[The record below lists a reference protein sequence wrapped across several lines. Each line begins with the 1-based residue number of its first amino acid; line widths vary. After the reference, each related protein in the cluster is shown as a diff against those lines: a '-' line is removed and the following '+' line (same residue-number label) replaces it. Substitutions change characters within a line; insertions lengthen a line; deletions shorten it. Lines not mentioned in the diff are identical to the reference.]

1 MILTNLDD
9 NCTFL
14 LFLNKTIHEEYMEQI
29 TEGTLEFDE
38 SEGKFVIANEEHNII
53 IKNLEFGDEFE
64 VQVEGNWV
72 ETALEIGSN
81 DKGEMIFKLRGT
93 PYKEFITGIAA
104 R

>member
-1 MILTNLDD
+1 
-9 NCTFL
+9 
-14 LFLNKTIHEEYMEQI
+14 MEQV

-64 VQVEGNWV
+64 VLVDGNWV
-72 ETALEIGSN
+72 KTALEIGSN

-93 PYKEFITGIAA
+93 PYVEFITGIAA

>member
-1 MILTNLDD
+1 MAAS
-9 NCTFL
+9 C
-14 LFLNKTIHEEYMEQI
+14 

-38 SEGKFVIANEEHNII
+38 SEGKFVIANEEQNTIV
-53 IKNLEFGDEFE
+53 KNLEFGDTFE
-64 VQVEGNWV
+64 VKVNGKWV

-93 PYKEFITGIAA
+93 PYVEFITGIEA